1 MRFLAVF
8 FFSLPSLIHGKDASF
23 ISPAYQR
30 STGTGKY
37 GADSQWSLG
46 STQIVAFS
54 TIWDEYKLEFWQQDL
69 ASGAKKSSKF
79 SYTQTAGQNTPQSF
93 QWTVQTYEFQL
104 SNSPVFFFWLRN
116 SDNSSLQ
123 QSSAYFNITID
134 GTSSSSSGLTS
145 LSTSLSTSTVLIGS
159 TSTSNVLSSAFTS
172 TTPISSPSGT
182 PDTSK
187 GLSAGAAA
195 GVGVGA
201 ALGGILLGVAG
212 LLYWK
217 RNRSRTGQQ
226 RRSELPAS
234 QPMEYSIG
242 SPGTVVPI
250 IEHNPKPVEAPSR
263 GDLSPVELG

>member
-1 MRFLAVF
+1 MRILALF
-8 FFSLPSLIHGKDASF
+8 FFSLPSLIQGKDASF
-23 ISPAYQR
+23 ISPTYQH

-37 GADSQWSLG
+37 GGDSQWPLG

-54 TIWDEYKLEFWQQDL
+54 TTWDEYRLEFWQQDL
-69 ASGAKKSSKF
+69 TGGAKKSLNF
-79 SYTQTAGQNTPQSF
+79 NYTQTAGQKTPQSF
-93 QWTVQTYEFQL
+93 QWTVQTYELQL
-104 SNSPVFFFWLRN
+104 SSSPVFFFWLYN
-116 SDNSSLQ
+116 NDNSSLQ

-134 GTSSSSSGLTS
+134 STSSASASSSGLTS
-145 LSTSLSTSTVLIGS
+145 LPTSSVSTGS
-159 TSTSNVLSSAFTS
+159 TATSSVLSSAS
-172 TTPISSPSGT
+172 ISSTPISSPSGT

-217 RNRSRTGQQ
+217 RNRSRRQ
-226 RRSELPAS
+226 RRSELPDS
-234 QPMEYSIG
+234 QPMGYSIG
-242 SPGTVVPI
+242 SPEIVIPI
-250 IEHNPKPVEAPSR
+250 NQHNPKPAEALSR

>member
-23 ISPAYQR
+23 ISPAYQH

-46 STQIVAFS
+46 STQVVAFS
-54 TIWDEYKLEFWQQDL
+54 TTWDEYRLEFWQQDL

-79 SYTQTAGQNTPQSF
+79 NYTQKAGQNTPQSF
-93 QWTVQTYEFQL
+93 QWTVQTYELQL
-104 SNSPVFFFWLRN
+104 SNSPVFFFWLHN
-116 SDNSSLQ
+116 NDNSSLQ
-123 QSSAYFNITID
+123 QTSAYFNITID
-134 GTSSSSSGLTS
+134 GTSSTLASSSSGLTTS
-145 LSTSLSTSTVLIGS
+145 SVSTGS
-159 TSTSNVLSSAFTS
+159 TTTSSVLSSAFTS

-217 RNRSRTGQQ
+217 RNRLRTGQQ
-226 RRSELPAS
+226 IRSELPDS
-234 QPMEYSIG
+234 QPMGYSTG
-242 SPGTVVPI
+242 SPGTVAPI
-250 IEHNPKPVEAPSR
+250 SEHNPKPAEAPSR
-263 GDLSPVELG
+263 DDLSPVELG